1 MITIYVDMDG
11 VIADFDRFVLEKTGK
26 SFEEHGSSQAGWDSV
41 KEWPNLYALLKPMPD
56 AYELMEGI
64 WDLIGEWDSK
74 AVRIE
79 VLTAI
84 PKIGRIPTAKEDKRV
99 WVENNFIPYFDA
111 FNIGPLAEH
120 KQYHCN
126 PGDVLIDDMPR
137 NIQQWIDKGGIGILH
152 TSANSTLKVLE
163 AVLCQPSQ

>member
-26 SFEEHGSSQAGWDSV
+26 SFDEHGSSQAGWDSV

-64 WDLIGEWDSK
+64 WDLIGEWDSRS
-74 AVRIE
+74 VQIE

-84 PKIGRIPTAKEDKRV
+84 PKIGRIPTAKEDKRI
-99 WVENNFIPYFDA
+99 WVDRYFKEYFDA

-120 KQYHCN
+120 KQYHCK

-137 NIQQWIDKGGIGILH
+137 NIEQWIDKGGFGILH
-152 TSANSTLKVLE
+152 TFAKQTLEELDQYLWQLTK
-163 AVLCQPSQ
+163 